1 MSSPKKENQSLPLIF
16 ADAIDQ
22 NAVAGRFEPLARA
35 SVFIINEADAS
46 KVSL

>member
-35 SVFIINEADAS
+35 SVFVINGAGTS
-46 KVSL
+46 KESL